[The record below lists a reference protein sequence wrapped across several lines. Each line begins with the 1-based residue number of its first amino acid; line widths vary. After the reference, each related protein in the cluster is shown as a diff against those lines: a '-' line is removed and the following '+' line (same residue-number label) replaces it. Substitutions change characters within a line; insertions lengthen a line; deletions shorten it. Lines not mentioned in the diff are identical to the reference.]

1 MKRFLFDHPGL
12 KDFPKQSP
20 DTNPSRETE
29 FDPEFLHDFADGS
42 EAGLSRL
49 YTLYQSALMKYG
61 LRIVQDY
68 FAVENIVQDAFL
80 KAWTFRHKLNSYMH
94 AYWFMR
100 MNVKWDCCDFYK
112 SPEYRLVVYPTHETY
127 PDAEHDPQAYQTDDV
142 CKDEEMLQTIY
153 KIIPYLPPDRQTILK
168 LYFKYGF
175 SYKQIAKRYGSN
187 TPNVT
192 KEIYESVD
200 YLKKVIHAKKQM
212 SISPP
217 NTLHRKDA
225 EECLSG
231 EMLQLFKLR
240 YEGKL
245 SFEVIANKMNL
256 SQAYVQQQ
264 YVIAHRKLNQL
275 KVNHRQ

>member
-1 MKRFLFDHPGL
+1 MASFLFDYPHL

-20 DTNPSRETE
+20 NTPRETE

-49 YTLYQSALMKYG
+49 YTLYHSPLIKCG

-80 KAWTFRHKLNSYMH
+80 KAWTFRHRLNSYMH
-94 AYWFMR
+94 AYRFMR
-100 MNVKWDCCDFYK
+100 MNVKWDCYDYYK
-112 SPEYRLVVYPTHETY
+112 KPEYRLVVYSEYETY
-127 PDAEHDPQAYQTDDV
+127 PDAENHLQAADQKDDI
-142 CKDEEMLQTIY
+142 CKDEEMLKSIY

-187 TPNVT
+187 IQSIT
-192 KEIYESVD
+192 KEIYESLG
-200 YLKKVIHAKKQM
+200 YLKNVIHAKRQ
-212 SISPP
+212 ITVSPSA
-217 NTLHRKDA
+217 TLVRKGA

-245 SFEVIANKMNL
+245 PFDVIANKMNL

-275 KVNHRQ
+275 KVNRRQ